1 MLLVPSPQL
10 IELFESISNVAAS
23 VNAFSLFLQFTLKLP
38 IFANQ
43 LLILALKFPLVSYVR
58 CARAIGILSYLA
70 PTGKLFGVK
79 TTLPAE
85 GSQVCATEG
94 SRLDYSRQLVSS
106 SPLLRCLAAG
116 RHQLAFLWPLM
127 APAIDGWDRNARAT
141 GDLSQALPVWWSH
154 SLKDLLSHSGS
165 IGRFHVAG

>member
-1 MLLVPSPQL
+1 MLIVPSPQL
-10 IELFESISNVAAS
+10 IELFVSISNVAAS
-23 VNAFSLFLQFTLKLP
+23 VNAFSLFLQFRVKLA

-43 LLILALKFPLVSYVR
+43 SLILTLKFPLVSYVR

-70 PTGKLFGVK
+70 PTGRSGVK

-116 RHQLAFLWPLM
+116 RHQLAFLLPLM

-141 GDLSQALPVWWSH
+141 GDLSQALPVWWAH
-154 SLKDLLSHSGS
+154 SLKDLLPHSGA